1 MKSGKKILYRNRSKT
16 FETRKRKGESE
27 TQKSSI
33 EWIEIFHFLEKVK
46 KGIV

>member
-1 MKSGKKILYRNRSKT
+1 LFD

-33 EWIEIFHFLEKVK
+33 EWIEIFHFPEKGK
-46 KGIV
+46 KGIIATYYN